1 MRAVL
6 EIRWS
11 VGEAPS
17 MAESPID
24 VLGSL
29 RAAGASRR
37 GLPEVLKGTVL
48 DPDYVP
54 PQRSADDADGSA
66 WQHAPGGWKAYQK
79 FVRASSPAAGS
90 FAGASGRSVS
100 PSGPAR
106 FSDDACGGEP
116 SDGVVSGSPTSAAG
130 PAGSTGSAR
139 WGESG
144 PPADPGPAW
153 SGAAGCGDR
162 VGAGES
168 VGSPGGSS
176 GSGGPVGSGVLV
188 AELRELASRLAV
200 ADLPDTAGVCLAE
213 VEELLY
219 ARDRLV
225 SAVAA
230 RVGRVHAAGEA
241 RSVGYAST
249 GTWLRG
255 AAGMTGAGASRLLR
269 LATELARLPVV
280 RGRFAA
286 GTLAEGSVDAITQ
299 VTSGL
304 TDEQVGLVEQILV
317 DLADHATPAEIA
329 KAGRYLRELL
339 DPGSLDD
346 EADAD
351 YAARFLLVR
360 PSSTGGVEGEF
371 RLPREAAARLREFL
385 AAYARPKGKDDDR
398 PLRVRQADAL
408 AALLSKKVSTELLVL
423 VRAESLPDDP
433 TPTPTNPARTN
444 RTPDNPAGCD
454 HSTPAADPTAHRAA
468 DPNGGDRADSGA
480 ARMSARS
487 AGAGEEPVTGACHSA
502 GATATADADSTGAD
516 AGRGTAE
523 TSVDTSAEAGA
534 ENDADPSAAAGVGND
549 VGAGAGADA
558 AGAGEGTG
566 AGAGADAGGGAGVGD
581 AACGR
586 CGHHPDR
593 LAPGLLIATGQ
604 LLPISDVHRL
614 ARTSRL
620 IRMVVDA
627 KGQVLNMGRAVRL
640 ATPAQ
645 RQALI
650 ARYATCYC
658 DGCAIPADM
667 AEIDHVNGWINGS
680 ATDLEDMAPAC
691 TWHNRDKA
699 AHPDRYTTHRN
710 PDGTWTL
717 THLGRKGRYAARFR
731 T

>member
-1 MRAVL
+1 M
-6 EIRWS
+6 
-11 VGEAPS
+11 VGP
-17 MAESPID
+17 PID
-24 VLGSL
+24 LLGSL
-29 RAAGASRR
+29 RTAGASKRK
-37 GLPEVLKGTVL
+37 LPEILKGTVL

-54 PQRSADDADGSA
+54 PQRSADAPADE
-66 WQHAPGGWKAYQK
+66 AYRQ
-79 FVRASSPAAGS
+79 FVRRRSTGT
-90 FAGASGRSVS
+90 GASDPSASGDSA
-100 PSGPAR
+100 PSGSESFDSEP
-106 FSDDACGGEP
+106 SGGEP
-116 SDGVVSGSPTSAAG
+116 SGGYEP
-130 PAGSTGSAR
+130 PAGSTGS
-139 WGESG
+139 GEPGLSMGSG
-144 PPADPGPAW
+144 PAESDEPVRSADSGDPA
-153 SGAAGCGDR
+153 
-162 VGAGES
+162 
-168 VGSPGGSS
+168 GSPGGSS

-188 AELRELASRLAV
+188 PELRELASRLAV
-200 ADLPDTAGVCLAE
+200 ADLPGTAAICLAE
-213 VEELLY
+213 AEELLY

-230 RVGRVHAAGEA
+230 RVGRVHATGEA
-241 RSVGYAST
+241 KSVGYAST

-433 TPTPTNPARTN
+433 TPTNP
-444 RTPDNPAGCD
+444 TPDNPAGCD
-454 HSTPAADPTAHRAA
+454 HSTPATHPTAHRAA
-468 DPNGGDRADSGA
+468 DPNAHRAGDTNGDRAGDSTGGDHTGSGAAPTADTDDAPDPHDGLDDDPTGGDRAD
-480 ARMSARS
+480 
-487 AGAGEEPVTGACHSA
+487 
-502 GATATADADSTGAD
+502 
-516 AGRGTAE
+516 
-523 TSVDTSAEAGA
+523 TSAETGV
-534 ENDADPSAAAGVGND
+534 DPSAAAGVGND

-558 AGAGEGTG
+558 GGGAGE
-566 AGAGADAGGGAGVGD
+566 GVGD

-620 IRMVVDA
+620 VRMVVNA

-667 AEIDHVNGWINGS
+667 AEIDHVNGWINGG